1 MDRAHRIGQKKVVQ
15 VFRLITTNTMEQ
27 KMVERQAMK
36 LKLDSLIIQKGR
48 VAPKNAGLQ
57 KDEMIDMV
65 NYGADG
71 IFQVGDQLDDRD
83 IDTLIREGEERA
95 MSIFKKA
102 NSAAQDKLNLSD
114 FTMNSM
120 NLYQF
125 EDVDYAKKRRAEEQE
140 KIMEQVKDMI
150 I

>member
-1 MDRAHRIGQKKVVQ
+1 
-15 VFRLITTNTMEQ
+15 
-27 KMVERQAMK
+27 
-36 LKLDSLIIQKGR
+36 
-48 VAPKNAGLQ
+48 
-57 KDEMIDMV
+57 MIDMV

-102 NSAAQDKLNLSD
+102 NSAAQDKLNLAD

-140 KIMEQVKDMI
+140 KIMEQVKDTI
-150 I
+150 IQDATRGKRKA